1 MSAKRISLCSMGVI
15 FLVIGSYLSITLPF
29 TRVPFTLQVFFLFL
43 VSLIFAPKESF
54 FIVLSYLVLG
64 LIGFP
69 VFAGGRG
76 GIDVLL
82 GPTGGYL
89 WGFLISA
96 PLISLISKNNKDIMK
111 ILGISLG
118 LLIIYALGSV
128 WLMYFMKINYY
139 KALILGVFPFIPFD
153 LLKGFLA
160 LFISK
165 YLKLREKV
173 FYRDKF

>member
-1 MSAKRISLCSMGVI
+1 MNTTRISLCSMGVV
-15 FLVIGSYLSITLPF
+15 FLVIGSYLSIPLPF

-43 VSLIFAPKESF
+43 ISLLFTPKESF

-69 VFAGGRG
+69 VFAGGKG

-96 PLISLISKNNKDIMK
+96 PLISLISQNNMKIMK
-111 ILGISLG
+111 ILGIILG
-118 LLIIYALGSV
+118 LIVIYALGSV
-128 WLMYFMKINYY
+128 WLMYFMKIDYY
-139 KALILGVFPFIPFD
+139 KALILGVFPFVPLD
-153 LLKGFLA
+153 LLKGVLA
-160 LFISK
+160 LFISEH
-165 YLKLREKV
+165 LRLREKIL
-173 FYRDKF
+173 